1 VTRRPVYFIA
11 PFAHEAVFWAERW
24 GYRKHE
30 VRIVT
35 RPTELQGISSD
46 ATVYIAGRYWMIG
59 GLADLQAYLAAHRIE
74 CIYADSLEERA

>member
-1 VTRRPVYFIA
+1 MRRPVYFIA
-11 PFAHEAVFWAERW
+11 PFAHEAAFWAERW
-24 GYRKHE
+24 GYRKDE

-35 RPTELQGISSD
+35 RPSELRGVNAG

-59 GLADLQAYLAAHRIE
+59 GLADLEAYLDSHEIE